1 LRSIHIETNN
11 QLKLKMKLFI
21 VLSALVAIAS
31 AGYAGHHYAAP
42 VVHHAPAIV
51 KHHTVVQPVVRH
63 SSHVV
68 QEPALFQKTIAVPA
82 SIPAVIPRVSH
93 STATVPE
100 HRFSRQDWIQ
110 PGPIY
115 QTPAVRQH
123 TIHRQIPV
131 QYESVRSIP
140 TLSYSH
146 HTRPVAIKTA
156 VAVPASIPATIHAHG
171 HYAAAPAY
179 GAYGH
184 DGGHALGYGIGGFHA
199 GLAHGGYGHGG
210 YGHGYGY

>member
-1 LRSIHIETNN
+1 
-11 QLKLKMKLFI
+11 MKLFI

-31 AGYAGHHYAAP
+31 AGYAGYAGHHYAAP

-51 KHHTVVQPVVRH
+51 KHHTVVEPVVRH

-110 PGPIY
+110 PGPIF

-140 TLSYSH
+140 TVSYST

-156 VAVPASIPATIHAHG
+156 VAVPASIQPPSMLMDIIMLPQLIMVHTVTELDMVLVDLVSPMEVSPTVVMDMVMDI
-171 HYAAAPAY
+171 
-179 GAYGH
+179 
-184 DGGHALGYGIGGFHA
+184 IK
-199 GLAHGGYGHGG
+199 
-210 YGHGYGY
+210 

>member
-1 LRSIHIETNN
+1 
-11 QLKLKMKLFI
+11 MKLFI

-31 AGYAGHHYAAP
+31 ASGYGGHHYAAP
-42 VVHHAPAIV
+42 VLHAPAIV

-140 TLSYSH
+140 TVSYST

-156 VAVPASIPATIHAHG
+156 VAVPAAIPATIHAHG
-171 HYAAAPAY
+171 HYDAAPAY
-179 GAYGH
+179 GAYGA
-184 DGGHALGYGIGGFHA
+184 HAGLGYGIGGY
-199 GLAHGGYGHGG
+199 GLGVAHGGLAYG
-210 YGHGYGY
+210 GHGYGDHGFGGHGYGHY

>member
-1 LRSIHIETNN
+1 
-11 QLKLKMKLFI
+11 MKLFI

-31 AGYAGHHYAAP
+31 AGYAGHYAAP
-42 VVHHAPAIV
+42 VLHAPAIV

-63 SSHVV
+63 STHVV
-68 QEPALFQKTIAVPA
+68 QEPALFQKTVAVPA

-123 TIHRQIPV
+123 TITRQIPV

-140 TLSYSH
+140 TVSYST

-156 VAVPASIPATIHAHG
+156 VAVPAAIPATIHAHG

-179 GAYGH
+179 GAYGA
-184 DGGHALGYGIGGFHA
+184 GLAYGHGLGLGVGGYGL
-199 GLAHGGYGHGG
+199 GLAHGGLA